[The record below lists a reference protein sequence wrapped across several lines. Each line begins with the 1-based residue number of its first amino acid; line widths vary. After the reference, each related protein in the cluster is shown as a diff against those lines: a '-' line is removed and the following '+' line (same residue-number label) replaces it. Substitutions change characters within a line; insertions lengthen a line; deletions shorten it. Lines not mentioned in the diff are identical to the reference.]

1 MSGDITY
8 VHGGVAELSSQVGTT
23 AAQLMEI
30 HDQVLNETTSC
41 SLLRGRGR
49 NRVQRPA
56 DADPQGSQR
65 PDPDRADPRL
75 QDPGVSELAHALD
88 VNIGAG
94 SVLGPTG
101 RAPAGVRPVGVFQSH
116 LAHTAGVIS

>member
-30 HDQVLNETTSC
+30 HDQVMNETNQLQPFFEGEAGTAFNARQMQI
-41 SLLRGRGR
+41 LKGLDGLIQ
-49 NRVQRPA
+49 VVMTH
-56 DADPQGSQR
+56 GSKIMES
-65 PDPDRADPRL
+65 
-75 QDPGVSELAHALD
+75 SELAHALD

-94 SVLGPTG
+94 
-101 RAPAGVRPVGVFQSH
+101 F
-116 LAHTAGVIS
+116 